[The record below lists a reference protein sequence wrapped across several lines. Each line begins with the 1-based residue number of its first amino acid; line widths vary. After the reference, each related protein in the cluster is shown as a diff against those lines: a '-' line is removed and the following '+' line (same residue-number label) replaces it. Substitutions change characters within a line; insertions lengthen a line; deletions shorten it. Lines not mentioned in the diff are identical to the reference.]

1 MTGIEKV
8 ISIYGSQV
16 AASKELGISSSLLNH
31 WVRGRFAIPANRC
44 VELEK
49 KTGVSRAELRPDLFG

>member
-44 VELEK
+44 VEIEK
-49 KTGVSRAELRPDLFG
+49 KTGVSRAELRPDLFA

>member
-16 AASKELGISSSLLNH
+16 AASRQLGISSSLLNH
-31 WVRGRFAIPANRC
+31 WLGGRFAIPANRC
-44 VELEK
+44 VEIEK

>member
-8 ISIYGSQV
+8 ISIYGSQ
-16 AASKELGISSSLLNH
+16 AEASRKLGISSALLNH

-44 VELEK
+44 IEIEK

>member
-49 KTGVSRAELRPDLFG
+49 KTGVSRAELRPDLFA